1 MLLVTGLLFETTANA
16 NDAGLTVLLATGTG
30 AAIGQSIGGRNGA
43 AIGAATGALVG
54 ISLANQQQYRP
65 PTTRV
70 VYAQPQPVW
79 QPAPLPTYQQQY
91 EQHYQMLNPQAY
103 QVRYRPLPVYAPVV
117 RRPVVVY
124 PRPVYVR
131 HRDWHRELPRNHY
144 RVENRQHHGY
154 GY

>member
-1 MLLVTGLLFETTANA
+1 MLLVTGLLFETTAYA
-16 NDAGLTVLLATGTG
+16 TDAGLTVLLTTGTG

-43 AIGAATGALVG
+43 AIGAATGA
-54 ISLANQQQYRP
+54 
-65 PTTRV
+65 
-70 VYAQPQPVW
+70 
-79 QPAPLPTYQQQY
+79 
-91 EQHYQMLNPQAY
+91 LNPQAY